1 MRENRPSGG
10 GLGAIFAI
18 NWSLRLIL
26 WIRLLKWQIKSVM
39 YVSEWFKK
47 IAMVS
52 VFLLSIAL
60 SSWVCELDCK

>member
-10 GLGAIFAI
+10 GLGAICANI
-18 NWSLRLIL
+18 WSLRLIL